1 MVLYELALLLLA
13 KDMREADPG
22 VLQPWCA
29 DDASMR
35 GTARRKKNLFHLM
48 ATSLPGSK
56 GYDTQMVMNSSTY
69 TADVSLDR

>member
-1 MVLYELALLLLA
+1 MALYELALLLLA

-35 GTARRKKNLFHLM
+35 GTARRKKNLFHALM
-48 ATSLPGSK
+48 EK
-56 GYDTQMVMNSSTY
+56 GP
-69 TADVSLDR
+69 